1 MIENKGLMDYNQRLV
16 VVTGGGSG
24 IGRACAYELAGRSAL
39 VVIADADEIAGRQ
52 VEAELRQAGFSAFFL
67 PLDVTNE
74 ESVRAGFAE
83 ITSRF
88 GFISVLVN
96 NVGHY
101 EERTIEELSLS
112 EWNAA
117 LQLNLASVF
126 LCSKTALPLLEK
138 SPYQKVIVNLSSN
151 LATIAE
157 PRAPA
162 YCAAKAAVNMLTK
175 CLALE
180 YARRGIR
187 VVAIAP
193 GPVGRSEAISNE
205 IPADAE
211 EIEFSRFNP
220 LGRFATPEEVARLI
234 AFVASPNAAYMTGS
248 VVALDGGETANPVSW
263 SVLKRVKEQGQ
274 V

>member
-1 MIENKGLMDYNQRLV
+1 MSDQQRPV
-16 VVTGGGSG
+16 IVVTGGGSG
-24 IGRACAYELAGRSAL
+24 IGRACAEELARQGGI
-39 VVIADADEIAGRQ
+39 VILAEADPVAGRDTEATLQQ
-52 VEAELRQAGFSAFFL
+52 VGHSVSYL
-67 PLDVTNE
+67 PVDVTSE
-74 ESVRAGFAE
+74 ESVRRGFAE
-83 ITSRF
+83 IAARF

-101 EERTIEELSLS
+101 EELSLEEMS
-112 EWNAA
+112 LEEWNSA

-126 LCSKTALPLLEK
+126 LCSKYALPLLEK
-138 SPYQKVIVNLSSN
+138 SPFQKVIVNLSSN

-162 YCAAKAAVNMLTK
+162 YCSAKAAVNMLTK

-180 YARRGIR
+180 YARRDIR
-187 VVAIAP
+187 VVAVAP
-193 GPVGRSEAISNE
+193 GPTGRSELSE

-234 AFVASPNAAYMTGS
+234 AFVASPAAAYMTGS
-248 VVALDGGETANPVSW
+248 IVALDGGETANPVSW
-263 SVLKRVKEQGQ
+263 SILKRVKEEGQ